1 MCITFQMETKQ
12 RIFESQ
18 LFIEKSTNYVSKL
31 KSNAKFIDE
40 SDIPYFIL
48 LLSEVI
54 NSFETNYD
62 DYTIRSVIKSSMID
76 ILEKYS
82 NIKEANM
89 INTNIIIESCLELLF
104 FKIKILHTKKKK
116 LNFFSRFFCK

>member
-1 MCITFQMETKQ
+1 MCITFQMEIKQ

-62 DYTIRSVIKSSMID
+62 DYTIRSVIKSSMVD

-104 FKIKILHTKKKK
+104 FKILHTKKKK